1 MTQRVSIVI
10 VIVAAIKR
18 YIWKRRKFKSDKRNN
33 KMKPQNNIFSR
44 HVALFIVI
52 TQIFSTSITN
62 VTGNSVIIPKIKQNS
77 MPVPTTIDDG
87 VAVFKN
93 ELHAAPNIDHNTQ
106 GNDHIFGKVKRFKGK
121 ETPIKNDKVYEEDEY
136 IDIDSDVDTDEKD
149 YNADYHQNIPQTFS
163 NFNKQHY
170 TMKIQETHEIRI
182 KQGRIKGLVRT
193 MHPQS
198 GLKNVDQFL
207 GIPYAEA
214 PVGSRRFMPPG
225 APPLWTNVKLATKF
239 APVCPQNLPNINDPT
254 NTLSKGRYD
263 QIKRLLT
270 YLKHEDEDCLY
281 LNVYVP
287 TWGEFFNL
295 FF

>member
-1 MTQRVSIVI
+1 
-10 VIVAAIKR
+10 
-18 YIWKRRKFKSDKRNN
+18 
-33 KMKPQNNIFSR
+33 MKPQNNLFSR
-44 HVALFIVI
+44 HKVAVGAALFIII
-52 TQIFSTSITN
+52 TQIFSTSIVHV
-62 VTGNSVIIPKIKQNS
+62 VTGSSVSIPKIKQES
-77 MPVPTTIDDG
+77 PTTHADDAG
-87 VAVFKN
+87 VAIYKN
-93 ELHAAPNIDHNTQ
+93 ELHAAPNIDQQMHQ
-106 GNDHIFGKVKRFKGK
+106 MHQDVFGKVTRFKSK
-121 ETPIKNDKVYEEDEY
+121 DSDETPTKDDKVYEDDDDY
-136 IDIDSDVDTDEKD
+136 VDIDIDNDEAE
-149 YNADYHQNIPQTFS
+149 YNADYHQNIPQTFSS

-198 GLKNVDQFL
+198 GLRNVDQFL

-225 APPLWTNVKLATKF
+225 APPLWQNVKLATKF
-239 APVCPQNLPNINDPT
+239 APVCPQTLPNINDPT

-270 YLKHEDEDCLY
+270 YLKNENEDCLY

-287 TWGEFFNL
+287 TWGEFFGSC
-295 FF
+295 FVY